1 MVSGLPSSYSLNN
14 WLTMNKRKMLAF
26 AVIAAII
33 VVPVTLKLT
42 GSKPKLEV
50 ELAAVSKKEIQPS
63 ILASGNF
70 VFRQQV
76 QLSSEVIGKVSEVL
90 VKEGDK
96 IQQGQVLLRL
106 DPTLIKAEVT
116 QQRAIVRSAQVNIE
130 RAQLNLDRQQV
141 NVDRSRR
148 LAEAKFIDTSKY
160 EDAAH
165 QFNVAKVDLHAARES
180 MQQASASLDQAL
192 KRLDKTEVKAPIS
205 GTVTAVQIKIG
216 ETAVASATGMA
227 GSSLM
232 TIADVGSIM
241 AEVNVDEADV
251 AKVAVGQKVKVY
263 PAAFDDQPVA
273 GTVEEVSMAPKL
285 ALAGASQGKSYVVKL
300 RLAEIM
306 SGIRTGM
313 TCRVEIIT
321 GGGSPKPVLPIQAIL
336 TGDSM
341 KLDKDTKEAKEAVKG
356 TGVVFIVK
364 DGVARKKEVKV
375 GIADDNNQEILSGVA
390 EGDHVVTGPAR
401 VLRALRD
408 GDQVK
413 ELKPADK
420 ANKEVKTPD
429 TKAETKSEAKPASSA
444 SADGKKP

>member
-1 MVSGLPSSYSLNN
+1 
-14 WLTMNKRKMLAF
+14 
-26 AVIAAII
+26 
-33 VVPVTLKLT
+33 
-42 GSKPKLEV
+42 
-50 ELAAVSKKEIQPS
+50 
-63 ILASGNF
+63 
-70 VFRQQV
+70 
-76 QLSSEVIGKVSEVL
+76 
-90 VKEGDK
+90 
-96 IQQGQVLLRL
+96 
-106 DPTLIKAEVT
+106 
-116 QQRAIVRSAQVNIE
+116 
-130 RAQLNLDRQQV
+130 
-141 NVDRSRR
+141 
-148 LAEAKFIDTSKY
+148 
-160 EDAAH
+160 
-165 QFNVAKVDLHAARES
+165 
-180 MQQASASLDQAL
+180 
-192 KRLDKTEVKAPIS
+192 VKAPIS

-273 GTVEEVSMAPKL
+273 AIVEEVSMAPKI

-300 RLAEIM
+300 RLAETM
-306 SGIRTGM
+306 LGIRTGM

-341 KLDKDTKEAKEAVKG
+341 KLDKDTKEAKETVKG
-356 TGVVFIVK
+356 AGVVFIVK
-364 DGVARKKEVKV
+364 DGIARKKEVKV

-390 EGDHVVTGPAR
+390 EGDNVVTGPAR

-420 ANKEVKTPD
+420 ASKDVKAAD
-429 TKAETKSEAKPASSA
+429 AKPASAPAASASAA

>member
-1 MVSGLPSSYSLNN
+1 
-14 WLTMNKRKMLAF
+14 MNKSKLIGITALV
-26 AVIAAII
+26 AVIAVPLAI
-33 VVPVTLKLT
+33 KFS
-42 GSKPKLEV
+42 GGKPKLEV

-130 RAQLNLDRQQV
+130 RAQLNVDRQQV

-180 MQQASASLDQAL
+180 MQQASASLDQVL

-273 GTVEEVSMAPKL
+273 AIVEEVSMAPKI

-300 RLAEIM
+300 RLAETM
-306 SGIRTGM
+306 LGIRTGM

-341 KLDKDTKEAKEAVKG
+341 KLDKDTKEAKETVKG
-356 TGVVFIVK
+356 AGVVFIVK

-390 EGDHVVTGPAR
+390 EGDNVVTGPAR

-420 ANKEVKTPD
+420 ASKDVKAAD
-429 TKAETKSEAKPASSA
+429 AKPASAPAASASAA

>member
-1 MVSGLPSSYSLNN
+1 
-14 WLTMNKRKMLAF
+14 MNKRKLLGI

-33 VVPVTLKLT
+33 VVPVVIKFSS
-42 GSKPKLEV
+42 SKPKLEV
-50 ELAAVSKKEIQPS
+50 ELAAVTKKEIQPS

-130 RAQLNLDRQQV
+130 RAQLNVDRQQV

-180 MQQASASLDQAL
+180 MQQASAALDQAL
-192 KRLDKTEVKAPIS
+192 KRLDKTEVKSPIS

-251 AKVAVGQKVKVY
+251 AKVMVGQKVKVY

-273 GTVEEVSMAPKL
+273 GIVEEVSMAPKV
-285 ALAGASQGKSYVVKL
+285 AIAGASQGKSYVVKL
-300 RLAEIM
+300 SLAETM
-306 SGIRTGM
+306 LGIRTGM

-341 KLDKDTKEAKEAVKG
+341 KLDKDVKESKETIKG
-356 TGVVFIVK
+356 AGVVFIMK

-390 EGDHVVTGPAR
+390 EGDTVVVGPAR
-401 VLRALRD
+401 VLRSLRD

-413 ELKPADK
+413 ELKAADK
-420 ANKEVKTPD
+420 ANT
-429 TKAETKSEAKPASSA
+429 AKPASVSASTSSAVTSSASA

>member
-1 MVSGLPSSYSLNN
+1 
-14 WLTMNKRKMLAF
+14 MNKRKLIGIVVVA
-26 AVIAAII
+26 AVIL
-33 VVPVTLKLT
+33 VPVAIKFNS
-42 GSKPKLEV
+42 SKPKLEV

-130 RAQLNLDRQQV
+130 RAQLNVDRQQV
-141 NVDRSRR
+141 NSDRSRR

-160 EDAAH
+160 EDALH
-165 QFNVAKVDLHAARES
+165 QLNVAKVDLHAARES

-205 GTVTAVQIKIG
+205 GTVTSVQIKIG

-232 TIADVGSIM
+232 TIADVASIM

-263 PAAFDDQPVA
+263 PAAFDDQAVA
-273 GTVEEVSMAPKL
+273 ATVEEVSMAPKA

-300 RLAEIM
+300 RLAETVL
-306 SGIRTGM
+306 GIRTGM

-341 KLDKDTKEAKEAVKG
+341 KLDKDSQDSKEGKAALKTA
-356 TGVVFIVK
+356 GVVYIVK
-364 DGVARKKEVKV
+364 DGIAKKKEVKV

-390 EGDHVVTGPAR
+390 EGEMVVVGPAR
-401 VLRALRD
+401 VLRGLRD

-420 ANKEVKTPD
+420 TSKDP
-429 TKAETKSEAKPASSA
+429 KAASASASVASA

>member
-1 MVSGLPSSYSLNN
+1 
-14 WLTMNKRKMLAF
+14 MNKRKLIGIA
-26 AVIAAII
+26 AVIAVIA
-33 VVPVTLKLT
+33 VPLVIKFS

-96 IQQGQVLLRL
+96 IQEGQVLLRL

-130 RAQLNLDRQQV
+130 RAQLNVDRQQV

-160 EDAAH
+160 EDAVH

-180 MQQASASLDQAL
+180 MQQASAALDQAL

-251 AKVAVGQKVKVY
+251 AKVMVGQKVKVY

-273 GTVEEVSMAPKL
+273 GTVEEVSMAPKV

-300 RLAEIM
+300 RLAETM
-306 SGIRTGM
+306 LGIRTGM

-341 KLDKDTKEAKEAVKG
+341 KLDKDAKESKDAKEAAKG
-356 TGVVFIVK
+356 AGVVFIVK

-390 EGDHVVTGPAR
+390 EGDMVVTGPAR
-401 VLRALRD
+401 VLRGLRD

-413 ELKPADK
+413 ELKSADK
-420 ANKEVKTPD
+420 AD
-429 TKAETKSEAKPASSA
+429 KASATKPASASASATSASSVSA

>member
-1 MVSGLPSSYSLNN
+1 MNN
-14 WLTMNKRKMLAF
+14 RQFLGIAVVA
-26 AVIAAII
+26 AVII
-33 VVPVTLKLT
+33 VPVVIKFSN
-42 GSKPKLEV
+42 SKPKLEV
-50 ELAAVSKKEIQPS
+50 ELAKVSKKEIQPS

-106 DPTLIKAEVT
+106 DPTLIRAEVT
-116 QQRAIVRSAQVNIE
+116 QQRAMLRSAQVNIE
-130 RAQLNLDRQQV
+130 RAQLNVDRQHI
-141 NVDRSRR
+141 NADRSRR

-160 EDAAH
+160 EDTLH
-165 QFNVAKVDLHAARES
+165 QLNVAKVDLHAARES
-180 MQQASASLDQAL
+180 MQQANASLDQAL

-232 TIADVGSIM
+232 TIADIGSIM

-251 AKVAVGQKVKVY
+251 AKVMVGQKSKVY
-263 PAAFDDQPVA
+263 PAAFDDRPVT
-273 GTVEEVSMAPKL
+273 GIVEEVSMAPR
-285 ALAGASQGKSYVVKL
+285 ANLAGASQGKSYVVKL
-300 RLAEIM
+300 RLAET
-306 SGIRTGM
+306 SLGIRTGM

-321 GGGSPKPVLPIQAIL
+321 GGGSLRPVLPIQAIL
-336 TGDSM
+336 TGENM
-341 KLDKDTKEAKEAVKG
+341 KLDNKDGKEAKEALKSA
-356 TGVVFIVK
+356 GVVFTVK

-375 GIADDNNQEILSGVA
+375 GIADDNNQEILSGVVD
-390 EGDHVVTGPAR
+390 GDTVVTGPAR

-408 GDQVK
+408 GDQVQEK
-413 ELKPADK
+413 
-420 ANKEVKTPD
+420 
-429 TKAETKSEAKPASSA
+429 KSEIPAPKLDSGMAKPSDANAST
-444 SADGKKP
+444 DGKKS

>member
-1 MVSGLPSSYSLNN
+1 
-14 WLTMNKRKMLAF
+14 MNKRKLVGIA
-26 AVIAAII
+26 AVIAVIA
-33 VVPVTLKLT
+33 VPVTIKFSS
-42 GSKPKLEV
+42 GKPKLEV
-50 ELAAVSKKEIQPS
+50 ELAAVTKKEIQPS

-96 IQQGQVLLRL
+96 ISAGQVLLRL
-106 DPTLIKAEVT
+106 DPTLIRAEVT
-116 QQRAIVRSAQVNIE
+116 QQRAIVRSAEVNIE
-130 RAQLNLDRQQV
+130 RAQLNVDRQKI
-141 NVDRSRR
+141 NSDRSQR

-160 EDAAH
+160 EDALH
-165 QFNVAKVDLHAARES
+165 QYNVAKVDLHAARES
-180 MQQASASLDQAL
+180 MQQANAALDQAL
-192 KRLDKTEVKAPIS
+192 KRLDKTEVRAPIS

-251 AKVAVGQKVKVY
+251 AKVAVGQKVKVF
-263 PAAFDDQPVA
+263 PAAFEDQPIMGV
-273 GTVEEVSMAPKL
+273 VEEVSMAPK
-285 ALAGASQGKSYVVKL
+285 AVIAGASQGKTYVVKL
-300 RLAEIM
+300 SLSETQMA
-306 SGIRTGM
+306 IRTGM

-321 GGGSPKPVLPIQAIL
+321 GGGSPRPVLPIQAIL

-341 KLDKDTKEAKEAVKG
+341 KLDNKDKELKDSKEHVKG
-356 TGVVFIVK
+356 AGVVFSVR
-364 DGVARKKEVKV
+364 DGVARKKQVKV
-375 GIADDNNQEILSGVA
+375 GIADDNNQEILSGID
-390 EGDHVVTGPAR
+390 EGEKIVVGPAR

-413 ELKPADK
+413 ELKASDK
-420 ANKEVKTPD
+420 DTNKDTSKDLNKDVAKDINKDANKDSK
-429 TKAETKSEAKPASSA
+429 
-444 SADGKKP
+444 ADGKKP

>member
-1 MVSGLPSSYSLNN
+1 MIGREMKKSKILGI
-14 WLTMNKRKMLAF
+14 
-26 AVIAAII
+26 AVVAAII
-33 VVPVTLKLT
+33 IVPVVMKFS
-42 GSKPKLEV
+42 GGKPKLEV
-50 ELAAVSKKEIQPS
+50 EMTKVSKKEIQPS

-96 IQQGQVLLRL
+96 IEQGQVLLRL
-106 DPTLIKAEVT
+106 DPTLIRAEVT

-130 RAQLNLDRQQV
+130 RAQLNVDRQQV

-160 EDAAH
+160 EDAVH
-165 QFNVAKVDLHAARES
+165 QMNVAKVDLHAARES

-232 TIADVGSIM
+232 TIADIASIM

-251 AKVAVGQKVKVY
+251 AKVQVGQQSKVY
-263 PAAFDDQPVA
+263 PAAFDDQPVI
-273 GTVEEVSMAPKL
+273 GTVEEVSMAPR
-285 ALAGASQGKSYVVKL
+285 ANLAGASQGKTYVVKL
-300 RLAEIM
+300 RLSETKM
-306 SGIRTGM
+306 GIRTGM
-313 TCRVEIIT
+313 TCRVEIVT
-321 GGGSPKPVLPIQAIL
+321 GGGSLRPVLPIQAIL

-341 KLDKDTKEAKEAVKG
+341 KLENKEGKDSKETSKSL
-356 TGVVFIVK
+356 GVVFTVK

-375 GIADDNNQEILSGVA
+375 GIADDNNQEIISGVT
-390 EGDHVVTGPAR
+390 EGDVVVTGPAR

-408 GDQVK
+408 GDQVQ
-413 ELKPADK
+413 ELKPAEQK
-420 ANKEVKTPD
+420 VNA
-429 TKAETKSEAKPASSA
+429 ASASSSA
-444 SADGKKP
+444 SATPASANGSGTKP

>member
-1 MVSGLPSSYSLNN
+1 
-14 WLTMNKRKMLAF
+14 MNKRKLLGIAL
-26 AVIAAII
+26 VAAII
-33 VVPVTLKLT
+33 VVPVVIKFS

-130 RAQLNLDRQQV
+130 RAQLNVDRQQV

-160 EDAAH
+160 EDALH

-273 GTVEEVSMAPKL
+273 GTVEEVSMAPKV

-300 RLAEIM
+300 RLAETTL
-306 SGIRTGM
+306 GIRTGM

-341 KLDKDTKEAKEAVKG
+341 KLDKDAKEAKETKETAKG

-364 DGVARKKEVKV
+364 DGVVRKKEVKV

-390 EGDHVVTGPAR
+390 EGDMVVIGPAR
-401 VLRALRD
+401 VLRSLRD

-413 ELKPADK
+413 ELKPAS
-420 ANKEVKTPD
+420 A
-429 TKAETKSEAKPASSA
+429 SASSAAASVA

>member
-1 MVSGLPSSYSLNN
+1 
-14 WLTMNKRKMLAF
+14 MNKSKLIGIGALV
-26 AVIAAII
+26 AVIAIPLAI
-33 VVPVTLKLT
+33 KFS
-42 GSKPKLEV
+42 GGKPKLEV

-130 RAQLNLDRQQV
+130 RAQLNVDRQQV

-148 LAEAKFIDTSKY
+148 LADAKFIDTSKY

-251 AKVAVGQKVKVY
+251 AKVVVGQKVKVY

-273 GTVEEVSMAPKL
+273 GTVEEVSMAPKI

-306 SGIRTGM
+306 LGIRTGM

-341 KLDKDTKEAKEAVKG
+341 KLDKDTKEAKETVKG
-356 TGVVFIVK
+356 AGVVFIVK

-390 EGDHVVTGPAR
+390 EGDNVVTGPAR

-420 ANKEVKTPD
+420 ASKDVKAVD
-429 TKAETKSEAKPASSA
+429 AKPASAPAASASAA

>member
-1 MVSGLPSSYSLNN
+1 
-14 WLTMNKRKMLAF
+14 MNKRKLLGIAL
-26 AVIAAII
+26 VAAII
-33 VVPVTLKLT
+33 VVPVVIKFS

-130 RAQLNLDRQQV
+130 RAQLNVDRQQV

-160 EDAAH
+160 EDALH

-273 GTVEEVSMAPKL
+273 GTVEEVSMAPKV

-300 RLAEIM
+300 RLAETTL
-306 SGIRTGM
+306 GIRTGM

-321 GGGSPKPVLPIQAIL
+321 GGGTPKPVLPIQAIL

-341 KLDKDTKEAKEAVKG
+341 KLDKDAKEAKETKETAKG

-364 DGVARKKEVKV
+364 DGVVRKKEVKV

-390 EGDHVVTGPAR
+390 EGDMAVIGPAR
-401 VLRALRD
+401 VLRSLRD

-413 ELKPADK
+413 ELKPAS
-420 ANKEVKTPD
+420 A
-429 TKAETKSEAKPASSA
+429 SASSA
-444 SADGKKP
+444 AASVAGADGKKP